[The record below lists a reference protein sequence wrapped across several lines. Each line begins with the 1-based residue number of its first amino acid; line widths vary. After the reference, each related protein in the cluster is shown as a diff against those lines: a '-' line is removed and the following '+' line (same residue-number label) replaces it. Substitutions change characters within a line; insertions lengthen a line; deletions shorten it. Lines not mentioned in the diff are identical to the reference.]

1 MLKRMLLAGLAV
13 ALLVAA
19 APKPAPKPA
28 PSATAPGTI
37 AHPMAMFLAKMSNA
51 KKVTFSARAV
61 GKRFFLE
68 ETAGVSV
75 YAFNGNDYRREAFL
89 KGATLAQ
96 AIKRY
101 DKRLQ

>member
-1 MLKRMLLAGLAV
+1 MLKRMLLAALAA

-19 APKPAPKPA
+19 APKPAPKTTT
-28 PSATAPGTI
+28 ATAPAAI

-68 ETAGVSV
+68 ESAGVSV
-75 YAFNGNDYRREAFL
+75 YAFNGSDYRREAFL
-89 KGATLAQ
+89 KGLTLAQ
-96 AIKRY
+96 AIRRY
-101 DKRLQ
+101 DKR

>member
-1 MLKRMLLAGLAV
+1 MLKRTLLACVAA

-19 APKPAPKPA
+19 APKPPVG
-28 PSATAPGTI
+28 TAPATI

-51 KKVTFSARAV
+51 KKVTFCARAV

-68 ETAGVSV
+68 ENAGVSV
-75 YAFNGNDYRREAFL
+75 YLFNGNDYRREAFL
-89 KGATLAQ
+89 KGATLSQ

-101 DKRLQ
+101 DKR

>member
-1 MLKRMLLAGLAV
+1 MLKRTLLACVAT

-19 APKPAPKPA
+19 APKPSA
-28 PSATAPGTI
+28 ATAPATI

-75 YAFNGNDYRREAFL
+75 YLFNGNDYRREAFL
-89 KGATLAQ
+89 KGVTLSQ

-101 DKRLQ
+101 NKR